1 MRAMQQKLKRM
12 EKELAEKKDIQLE
25 NQTLKMQLKENRQ
38 QFLDDYF
45 KNGIAEAMEF
55 LSTSWYTTEAFRN
68 SHLEAISES

>member
-1 MRAMQQKLKRM
+1 MQQKLKRM

-55 LSTSWYTTEAFRN
+55 LSTS
-68 SHLEAISES
+68 